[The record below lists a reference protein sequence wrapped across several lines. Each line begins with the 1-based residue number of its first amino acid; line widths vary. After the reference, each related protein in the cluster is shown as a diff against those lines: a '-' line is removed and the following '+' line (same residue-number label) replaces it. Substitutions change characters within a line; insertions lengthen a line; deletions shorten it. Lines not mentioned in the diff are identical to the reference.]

1 MARPT
6 DTERGARIALD
17 YVDSKLIQRDLF
29 PTRRAPSLKF
39 WREIKAIATEHLAE
53 CKALRDATGG
63 RVHLYTVNSDGS
75 LDTVIS
81 ASAEGWRETTAEDA
95 REAAL

>member
-17 YVDSKLIQRDLF
+17 YVESKLIQRDLF
-29 PTRRAPSLKF
+29 PSRRAPPLKF

-53 CKALRDATGG
+53 CKALREA
-63 RVHLYTVNSDGS
+63 RV
-75 LDTVIS
+75 
-81 ASAEGWRETTAEDA
+81 
-95 REAAL
+95 